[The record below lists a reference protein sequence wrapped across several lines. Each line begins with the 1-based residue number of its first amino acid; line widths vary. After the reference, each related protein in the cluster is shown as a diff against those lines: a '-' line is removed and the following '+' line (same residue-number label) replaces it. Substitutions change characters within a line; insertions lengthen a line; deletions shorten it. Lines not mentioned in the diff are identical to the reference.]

1 MADATPKPAAPDAR
15 FLARLLG
22 GIAFGLSVAGL
33 LHGFCLAF
41 ERIPTMARVL
51 DDFGAKLPALTI
63 FVVRTPGLML
73 GVAFVTLLGAVIAM
87 VRPRRTTLAVTCL
100 LVVLCLIVAIVIEYA
115 LNLPLRALVAQGQ
128 G

>member
-1 MADATPKPAAPDAR
+1 MTDATPKPAAPDAR

-51 DDFGAKLPALTI
+51 ADNSVAAPPLTAL
-63 FVVRTPGLML
+63 VVRTPGLML

-87 VRPRRTTLAVTCL
+87 ARPRRAALAVTYL
-100 LVVLCLIVAIVIEYA
+100 LVVLCLVVAIIIEYG
-115 LNLPLRALVAQGQ
+115 LNLPLRALVVSPQG
-128 G
+128 